1 MAPGAWETA
10 VALEPG
16 SLAAF
21 VTLGAMMWE
30 NTSTRERDAE
40 RKLLVRSREARS
52 RLSLVMTRD
61 GVSLPH
67 VPSEHVLNAQ
77 TVGPH
82 LRLS

>member
-1 MAPGAWETA
+1 M
-10 VALEPG
+10 ALEPG

-30 NTSTRERDAE
+30 NTFTRERDAE
-40 RKLLVRSREARS
+40 RKLLIRSHEARS

-67 VPSEHVLNAQ
+67 VPSEHILNAQ